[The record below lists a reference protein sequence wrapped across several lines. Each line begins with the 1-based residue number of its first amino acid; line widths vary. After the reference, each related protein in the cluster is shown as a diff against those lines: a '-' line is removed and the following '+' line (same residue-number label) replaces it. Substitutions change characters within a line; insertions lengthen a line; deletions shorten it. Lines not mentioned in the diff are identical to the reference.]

1 MNIGDS
7 TGGGLSIAE
16 KVTVIVAGIL
26 AALALT
32 AISSVLPLIAA
43 DLAKGPGDGM
53 LVKQLIG
60 AVGLAMV
67 LGSALGGFLAD
78 RMGRRRLLLMA
89 SIIYVVAGTA
99 GLYLESLPSLLVSR
113 LILGLAAATIQV
125 TAITLVN
132 ARCQGAD
139 RAKWMGYHVSGALFG
154 TIAVHPIAGFLG
166 TYSWRLP
173 FALYA
178 VAIIMV
184 FAMLRAQAE
193 PEAKLQPADTAPVR
207 EPGFWKRFP
216 FGFIPLAFCV
226 GATVFL
232 PSVYLPFLLRET
244 HGASPL
250 LISAVLTAD
259 SIVGAL
265 VALGFGLAR
274 QRISSGTAFAI
285 SFAFIAGGSLLAVF
299 ASTLFGIVTGM
310 LIYGLGVG
318 WLVPN
323 LLSSL
328 ASKVGPAE
336 QGRTTGIVKGAHF
349 LAAPLCVVIAE
360 PFARQHGASAAL
372 LMTGL
377 LAAALFA
384 FFAVRSV
391 GSRVLSVPASA
402 GGSS

>member
-1 MNIGDS
+1 MNIEASPAD
-7 TGGGLSIAE
+7 GLSKAE
-16 KVTVIVAGIL
+16 KVTVILAGIL
-26 AALALT
+26 ASLALT
-32 AISSVLPLIAA
+32 AIASVLPLIAA
-43 DLAKGPGDGM
+43 NLAKGPGDGM

-67 LGSALGGFLAD
+67 VGSALGGFLAD
-78 RMGRRRLLLMA
+78 RIGRRRVLLLA
-89 SIIYVVAGTA
+89 SIVYVIAGTA
-99 GLYLESLPSLLVSR
+99 GLYLNSLPALLGSR
-113 LILGLAAATIQV
+113 LFLGLAAATIQV

-132 ARCQGAD
+132 ARCRGAE
-139 RAKWMGYHVSGALFG
+139 RAKWMGYHISGALFG

-178 VAIIMV
+178 VAIILV
-184 FAMLRAQAE
+184 FAMLRGRAE
-193 PEAKLQPADTAPVR
+193 PAAQIEPAATAPVR
-207 EPGFWKRFP
+207 EAGFWKRFP
-216 FGFIPLAFCV
+216 YGFIPLAFCV
-226 GATVFL
+226 GSTVFL

-274 QRISSGTAFAI
+274 QRLSSSTAFAV
-285 SFAFIAGGSLLAVF
+285 SFAFIAGGSLLAIVS
-299 ASTLFGIVTGM
+299 STLFGIVAGM
-310 LIYGLGVG
+310 LVYGLGVG

-323 LLSSL
+323 LMSSL
-328 ASKVGPAE
+328 ATKVSQGE

-360 PFARQHGASAAL
+360 PFARQYGASAAL
-372 LMTGL
+372 LITAL
-377 LAAALFA
+377 LAAAMFA
-384 FFAVRSV
+384 FFALRGGV
-391 GSRVLSVPASA
+391 SRARA
-402 GGSS
+402 AAA